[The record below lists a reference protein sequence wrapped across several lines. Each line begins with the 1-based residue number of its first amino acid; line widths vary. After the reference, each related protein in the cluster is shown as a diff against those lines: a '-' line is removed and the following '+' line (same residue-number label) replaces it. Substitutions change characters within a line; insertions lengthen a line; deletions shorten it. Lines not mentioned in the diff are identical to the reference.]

1 MARKL
6 DMVDENANVMRTFN
20 DYSEGTQM
28 QFGSIDIVPESSWD
42 GKRVMDIGLPKNVLL
57 ALVLRKGERLI
68 PRGDTIL
75 QAGDKVIVVTKTFED
90 TKTYLVEKTVKKG
103 GKRDGHTI
111 GELSGESLVLL
122 IRRNGED
129 IIPSGETRTLAGDVL
144 VILNAK

>member
-1 MARKL
+1 
-6 DMVDENANVMRTFN
+6 MVDENSNVMRTFN

-103 GKRDGHTI
+103 GKLDGYTI
-111 GELSGESLVLL
+111 SDISADGLVLL
-122 IRRNGED
+122 VRRGDEE
-129 IIPSGETRTLAGDVL
+129 IIPAGDTVLQAGDSL
-144 VILNAK
+144 VILKARIREDN